1 MSSGNKINLNEN
13 INKMRELTDSIV
25 SDENL
30 KKLDDNGYFMKLTKH
45 KDFGVYSN
53 VDGKEIQ
60 TYAIQ
65 NDSIYGE
72 AFLGQF
78 DDNIDYVIPAM
89 NKLRSLELD
98 PKYSDNM
105 NWMMYLDGSINITL
119 KDENKTGF
127 ERTIQLITDE
137 NDLEN
142 SPVKMRLTNEW
153 GCVQDVDRMLFDG
166 FKSENMKD
174 VILEKQIDDYHDSTK
189 HFTYDEDF
197 EVYGVNFMETFEI
210 TEEVEDSN
218 KFNEYLDKLIIKCDE
233 KSDIMKSVNRLTKDN
248 NFHSDYFVANELKE
262 LGLID
267 DKLYEEITDYR
278 FKEDVKQLREPENQ
292 KKQYEAYMNTLGR
305 EREIGYINLPRVI
318 NEFTESNIKA
328 VYNEENDNYDIISTC
343 PDYKG
348 EEYKII
354 SCDKNGIVETN
365 AYDMDLDLMS
375 DYPNFYG
382 HVQNIQALRLNEKYK
397 DFEMNLYGGYCD
409 KMEID
414 LNNKDFN
421 RKLVIEYTWNG
432 MEDVQNKYVLEY
444 PSDEEISSFN
454 GIASM
459 YGNKLFDGSKTGK
472 LGEYSQFKNH
482 DHTTKTDYDVYFLK
496 DKTDYQN
503 VTTYIDDLIDDM
515 DNISE
520 LKNKQEFIN
529 AVNSVTNKENDKVLE
544 R

>member
-1 MSSGNKINLNEN
+1 MEDKIVSNEN
-13 INKMRELTDSIV
+13 INKMRELTGSVV
-25 SDENL
+25 SDESL
-30 KKLDDNGYFMKLTKH
+30 KKLDDNGYSMRLTKH
-45 KDFGVYSN
+45 KDFGVYAN
-53 VDGKEIQ
+53 VDGKDIQ

-98 PKYSDNM
+98 PKYSDKM
-105 NWMMYLDGSINITL
+105 NWMMDLDGSINITL
-119 KDENKTGF
+119 KDEDKTGF
-127 ERTIQLITDE
+127 ERTIQLITNG
-137 NDLEN
+137 NDLET
-142 SPVKMRLTNEW
+142 SPVKMRLINEW
-153 GCVQDVDRMLFDG
+153 GCVQDVDRMLFNG

-174 VILEKQIDDYHDSTK
+174 VILEKQIDDYHDSIK
-189 HFTYDEDF
+189 RFTYDKDF
-197 EVYGVNFMETFEI
+197 EVYDVNFMETFEI
-210 TEEVEDSN
+210 TEDVEDSN
-218 KFNEYLDKLIIKCDE
+218 KFNEYLDKLIVKCDE

-267 DKLYEEITDYR
+267 DGLYEEITDYK
-278 FKEDVKQLREPENQ
+278 FKEDIKELRNPENQ
-292 KKQYEAYMNTLGR
+292 AKQYEAYMNILGR
-305 EREIGYINLPRVI
+305 EKEVGYVNLPRVI
-318 NEFTESNIKA
+318 NDFKENNIKA
-328 VYNEENDNYDIISTC
+328 VYNEENDNYDVISTR
-343 PDYKG
+343 PNYKG

-365 AYDMDLDLMS
+365 AYDMDLDLTS

-382 HVQNIQALRLNEKYK
+382 HVQNLLALRSNDKYK
-397 DFEMNLYGGYCD
+397 DLEMNLYGGYCD

-432 MEDVQNKYVLEY
+432 IEDVQNKFVLEY
-444 PSDEEISSFN
+444 PNDKEINSFN
-454 GIASM
+454 GI
-459 YGNKLFDGSKTGK
+459 GSLYEKELLGRENGK
-472 LGEYSQFKNH
+472 LGEYVQFKNH
-482 DHTTKTDYDVYFLK
+482 DHTTKIDYDVYFLK

-503 VTTYIDDLIDDM
+503 VTKYIDDLVDDM
-515 DNISE
+515 DKISE

-529 AVNSVTNKENDKVLE
+529 AVNSVTNKEHDQGLE
-544 R
+544 Q

>member
-1 MSSGNKINLNEN
+1 MSSENNINSNEN
-13 INKMRELTDSIV
+13 INKMRELTGFVV
-25 SDENL
+25 SDESL
-30 KKLDDNGYFMKLTKH
+30 KKLDDNGYSMRLTKH

-53 VDGKEIQ
+53 VDGKQIQ

-78 DDNIDYVIPAM
+78 DNNIDTVIPAM
-89 NKLRSLELD
+89 NKVRSLELD

-105 NWMMYLDGSINITL
+105 NWMMDLDGSINITL
-119 KDENKTGF
+119 KDENKTDF
-127 ERTIQLITDE
+127 KRTIQLIT
-137 NDLEN
+137 NGYDLEK

-153 GCVQDVDRMLFDG
+153 VCVQDIDKMLFDG
-166 FKSENMKD
+166 FESENMKD
-174 VILEKQIDDYHDSTK
+174 MLVEKQIDDYHNSTK
-189 HFTYDEDF
+189 IFTYDKDF
-197 EVYGVNFMETFEI
+197 KQYDFNLTETFEI
-210 TEEVEDSN
+210 TEDVEDSN
-218 KFNEYLDKLIIKCDE
+218 KFNEYLDKLIVKCDE
-233 KSDIMKSVNRLTKDN
+233 KSDIMKSVKRLTKDN

-267 DKLYEEITDYR
+267 DGLYEEITDYR
-278 FKEDVKQLREPENQ
+278 FKEDIKQLRNPENQ
-292 KKQYEAYMNTLGR
+292 RKQYEVYMNILGR
-305 EREIGYINLPRVI
+305 EKEVGYINLPRVI
-318 NEFTESNIKA
+318 NDFKENNIKS
-328 VYNEENDNYDIISTC
+328 VYNEENDNYDVISTR
-343 PDYKG
+343 PNYKD
-348 EEYKII
+348 EEYKIL

-365 AYDMDLDLMS
+365 AYDMDLDLKS
-375 DYPNFYG
+375 DYSNFYG
-382 HVQNIQALRLNEKYK
+382 YVQTLQALKVDEKYK
-397 DFEMNLYGGYCD
+397 DLEMNVYGGYCD

-432 MEDVQNKYVLEY
+432 IEDVQNKFVLEY
-444 PSDEEISSFN
+444 PNDKEINSFN
-454 GIASM
+454 GI
-459 YGNKLFDGSKTGK
+459 GSLYEKELLGRENGK
-472 LGEYSQFKNH
+472 LGEYVQFKNH

-529 AVNSVTNKENDKVLE
+529 AVNSVTNKEHDQGLE
-544 R
+544 Q

>member
-1 MSSGNKINLNEN
+1 MSSENNINSNEN
-13 INKMRELTDSIV
+13 INKMRELTGSVV
-25 SDENL
+25 SDESL

-45 KDFGVYSN
+45 DNFGVYSN
-53 VDGKEIQ
+53 VDRKDIQ

-98 PKYSDNM
+98 SKYSDNM
-105 NWMMYLDGSINITL
+105 NWMMHLDGSINITL

-127 ERTIQLITDE
+127 KRTIQLIT
-137 NDLEN
+137 NGYDLEK

-153 GCVQDVDRMLFDG
+153 GCVQDIDKMLFDG
-166 FKSENMKD
+166 FESENMKD
-174 VILEKQIDDYHDSTK
+174 MLVEKQIDDYHDSIK
-189 HFTYDEDF
+189 LFTYDKDF
-197 EVYGVNFMETFEI
+197 EVYDVNFLETFEI
-210 TEEVEDSN
+210 TEDVEDSN
-218 KFNEYLDKLIIKCDE
+218 KFNEYLDKLIVKCDE
-233 KSDIMKSVNRLTKDN
+233 KSDIMKSVNRLTHDN

-267 DKLYEEITDYR
+267 DGLYKEITDYR
-278 FKEDVKQLREPENQ
+278 FKEDIKQLRNPENQ
-292 KKQYEAYMNTLGR
+292 AKQYEAYMNILGR
-305 EREIGYINLPRVI
+305 EKEVGYINLPRVI
-318 NEFTESNIKA
+318 NDFKENNIKA
-328 VYNEENDNYDIISTC
+328 IYNEENDNYDIISTR
-343 PDYKG
+343 PNYKG
-348 EEYKII
+348 EEYKIL
-354 SCDKNGIVETN
+354 SCDKNGIVETS

-382 HVQNIQALRLNEKYK
+382 HVQNLQALKSNEKYK
-397 DFEMNLYGGYCD
+397 DLEMNLFGGYCD

-414 LNNKDFN
+414 LNNQDFN

-432 MEDVQNKYVLEY
+432 IEDVQNKFVLEY
-444 PSDEEISSFN
+444 PNDKEINSFN
-454 GIASM
+454 GI
-459 YGNKLFDGSKTGK
+459 GSLYEKELLGRENGK
-472 LGEYSQFKNH
+472 LGEYMQFKDH

-520 LKNKQEFIN
+520 LKNKQDFIN
-529 AVNSVTNKENDKVLE
+529 AVNSINNKEQDQGLE
-544 R
+544 L

>member
-1 MSSGNKINLNEN
+1 MSKENNIKANEN
-13 INKMRELTDSIV
+13 INKMRELTDSII
-25 SDENL
+25 SEEAL
-30 KKLDDNGYFMKLTKH
+30 KKLDDNGYFMKLTKR
-45 KDFGVYSN
+45 DNFGVYSN

-60 TYAIQ
+60 IYAIQ

-89 NKLRSLELD
+89 NKVRSLELD
-98 PKYSDNM
+98 SKYSDNM
-105 NWMMYLDGSINITL
+105 NWMMDLDDSINITL
-119 KDENKTGF
+119 KDKNKTGF
-127 ERTIQLITDE
+127 ERTIQLITDG
-137 NDLEN
+137 NDLKK

-153 GCVQDVDRMLFDG
+153 GCVQDVDRMLFNG

-174 VILEKQIDDYHDSTK
+174 VILEKQIDDYHDSIK
-189 HFTYDEDF
+189 NFTYDEDF
-197 EVYGVNFMETFEI
+197 EVYGVNFIETFEI
-210 TEEVEDSN
+210 TEYVEDSN

-267 DKLYEEITDYR
+267 DMLYEEITDYR
-278 FKEDVKQLREPENQ
+278 FKEDIKQLREPENQ
-292 KKQYEAYMNTLGR
+292 KKQYEVYMNTLGR

-365 AYDMDLDLMS
+365 TYDMDLDLMS

-382 HVQNIQALRLNEKYK
+382 HVQNLQALKSNEKYK
-397 DFEMNLYGGYCD
+397 DFELNLYGGYCD

-459 YGNKLFDGSKTGK
+459 YGNKLFDGSKSGK

-503 VTTYIDDLIDDM
+503 VTTYIDDLIEDM

-529 AVNSVTNKENDKVLE
+529 AVNLVSNKEQDKGLE